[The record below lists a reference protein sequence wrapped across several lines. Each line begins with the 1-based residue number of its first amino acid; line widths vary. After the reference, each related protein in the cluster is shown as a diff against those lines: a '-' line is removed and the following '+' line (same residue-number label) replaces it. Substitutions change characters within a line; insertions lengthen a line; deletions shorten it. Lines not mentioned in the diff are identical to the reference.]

1 MRMCEYMGVSWD
13 VSECK
18 CQKPKPTRG
27 GVNSRGLLFP
37 LTGSPAVTRTKAEP
51 TDFTKDPNSI
61 LWFAML
67 YVCSLGPFWSEDG
80 DSSSGNHVSSQ
91 TKPQGTLGLALSP
104 GLSLFLWGWR
114 IFSRKPQRL
123 RKRGLVLPGSGVGG
137 EHGLQEGGRGEWLL
151 VQAAAPAPWVCAD
164 VCRGVGASAGG
175 AAALGRTR
183 ATGSAVTRLW
193 TWFLTLNELRGVT
206 ASDLHFTKM
215 VRVDPVDCK
224 GRACCNHLGK
234 SWSPEQ
240 CQGLPWG

>member
-1 MRMCEYMGVSWD
+1 MCEYMGVGWD

-18 CQKPKPTRG
+18 CQKPKPTG
-27 GVNSRGLLFP
+27 SGVNSRGLLFP

-67 YVCSLGPFWSEDG
+67 YVCSVGLFWSEDG

-91 TKPQGTLGLALSP
+91 TKSQGTLGLALSP

-123 RKRGLVLPGSGVGG
+123 GKRGLVLPGSGVGG
-137 EHGLQEGGRGEWLL
+137 ERGLQEGGRGEWLL
-151 VQAAAPAPWVCAD
+151 VQAAAPAPWWVQTCAD
-164 VCRGVGASAGG
+164 VYRGVG

-193 TWFLTLNELRGVT
+193 TWLLTLNELRGVT

-224 GRACCNHLGK
+224 GRACCSYLGK